1 MTLRAAPNAFRK
13 HPVTTL
19 SVRSHLIDALLIVC
33 ALAANPAAAAQP
45 AVIPFTE
52 AQVTA
57 GRSVYARA
65 CGACH
70 GPNLEGAAAV
80 GLAGM
85 NFARSWGDGRHDL
98 GDFYG
103 EVAKQMPKNAP
114 GSLSESDNLAVLA
127 YLLAANGHVASDTP
141 LTAANLR
148 GTLPAVTV
156 AGSNEPHAAA
166 AFPQLPDHV
175 DVSSTRA
182 PVDDDLVRIKDADW
196 LTYNRTLSGD
206 RFSPLAQINTRN
218 ASRLKLQCQLKIGE
232 LGSFETS
239 PIAYQ
244 GRLFITT
251 VHKVVA
257 VDGSNC
263 AVLWTYDYVPTDRDG
278 LPNNRGVA
286 LYRGKVLRGT
296 IDGHLIALDAATGK
310 LLWNVRVGD
319 ARLGY
324 EITGAPVAFDGKVF
338 TGDAGA
344 DVGING
350 RVYAFDVNTGALIW
364 TFDIIPTGKQPGADT
379 WGNGA
384 EHGGGATWSSMSIDI
399 EKRLL
404 LVPTGNPAPDFN
416 DEVRPGA
423 NLYTN
428 AVVALDIE
436 TGKLAWYVQQVP
448 HDIHDWDTAAAPALF
463 RQDGRN
469 YMAVA
474 SKNGLLFIY
483 DRDSQQVLSQT
494 PFTTRENVDAP
505 LVMGQRVHVCPG
517 ALGQFNGPAY
527 SPTRKL
533 LFLGAADRCNMI
545 QKGEAKYVPGSV
557 YFGGLFIIDPP
568 EKQSGWIKAFDPAT
582 GREIWSVHRPT
593 IVLSAVTPTGGDL
606 LLTGDS
612 GGGFLALD
620 ARTGKTLYQFTTGG
634 PIAAGITTYLANGK
648 QLIAVPSG
656 SSSRDNVSANAAAT
670 LMVFALPK

>member
-1 MTLRAAPNAFRK
+1 MKRA
-13 HPVTTL
+13 H
-19 SVRSHLIDALLIVC
+19 SVALLILC
-33 ALAANPAAAAQP
+33 AVATTLAPSAQP
-45 AVIPFTE
+45 AGPHFTE
-52 AQVTA
+52 AQVSQ
-57 GRSVYARA
+57 GRGVYARA
-65 CGACH
+65 CAACH
-70 GPNLEGAAAV
+70 GSNLEGAAAV

-98 GDFYG
+98 GDLYT
-103 EVAKQMPKNAP
+103 EVARQMPKNAP
-114 GSLSESDNLAVLA
+114 GTLSDSDNLAVLA
-127 YLLAANGHVASDTP
+127 FMLFANGHAVSGTTLAVTD
-141 LTAANLR
+141 LH
-148 GTLPAVTV
+148 GTLPAMGV
-156 AGSNEPHAAA
+156 AAA
-166 AFPQLPDHV
+166 LPASISRPTFPQRPDTV
-175 DVSSTRA
+175 EASSTRV
-182 PVDDDLVRIKDADW
+182 PVDDDLLRVQDEDW
-196 LTYNRTLSGD
+196 LTYNRTLPGD
-206 RFSPLAQINTRN
+206 RFSPLKQLNTGN
-218 ASRLKLQCQLKIGE
+218 ASRLQLQCRLELGE
-232 LGSFETS
+232 RGSFETS

-263 AVLWTYDYVPTDRDG
+263 AVLWTYDYVPTDREG

-286 LYRGKVLRGT
+286 LYKGKVLRGT

-310 LLWNVRVGD
+310 LLWNARVGD
-319 ARLGY
+319 AQLGY

-350 RVYAFDVNTGALIW
+350 RIYAFDANTGALIW
-364 TFDIIPTGKQPGADT
+364 AFDIIPTGKQPGADT

-384 EHGGGATWSSMSIDI
+384 EHGGGATWSSMSIDP
-399 EKRLL
+399 EKGLL

-428 AVVALDIE
+428 SVVALDFE

-463 RQDGRN
+463 RQDSRN

-474 SKNGLLFIY
+474 SKNGLLLIY

-494 PFTTRENVDAP
+494 PFTTRENIDAP

-533 LFLGAADRCNMI
+533 LFLGAADRCNDI
-545 QKGEAKYVPGSV
+545 EKGEAKYIPGSV
-557 YFGGLFIIDPP
+557 YFGGRFILDPP

-582 GREIWSVHRPT
+582 GREVWSVHRQS

-612 GGGFLALD
+612 GGEFLALD
-620 ARTGKTLYQFTTGG
+620 ARTGQILYKYATGG
-634 PIAAGITTYLANGK
+634 PIAAGVTTYLAKGK

-670 LMVFALPK
+670 LMLFSLSR

>member
-1 MTLRAAPNAFRK
+1 M
-13 HPVTTL
+13 VT
-19 SVRSHLIDALLIVC
+19 ALLI
-33 ALAANPAAAAQP
+33 AWAMPGSPAPAAQP
-45 AVIPFTE
+45 STIHFND
-52 AQVTA
+52 AQVA
-57 GRSVYARA
+57 EGRGVYARA

-85 NFARSWGDGRHDL
+85 NFARSWGEGQHDI
-98 GDFYG
+98 GDLYV
-103 EVAKQMPKNAP
+103 EIAKQMPKNAP
-114 GSLSESDNLAVLA
+114 GSLSETENLAVLA
-127 YLLAANGHVASDTP
+127 YLLSANGYTASGTP
-141 LTAANLR
+141 LVAASLH
-148 GTLPAVTV
+148 GTLPAT
-156 AGSNEPHAAA
+156 GAASSSSSA
-166 AFPQLPDHV
+166 TSVSAFPQLPDSIE
-175 DVSSTRA
+175 VSSTRT
-182 PVDDDLVRIKDADW
+182 PVDDDLVRIKDGDW

-218 ASRLKLQCQLKIGE
+218 AGRLELQCQLKIGE
-232 LGSFETS
+232 RGSFETS
-239 PIAYQ
+239 PIAYD

-263 AVLWTYDYVPTDRDG
+263 AVLWTYDYVPTDREG

-364 TFDIIPTGKQPGADT
+364 AFNIIPTGKQPGADT
-379 WGNGA
+379 WGDGA
-384 EHGGGATWSSMSIDI
+384 AHGGGATWSSMSIDVQ
-399 EKRLL
+399 KRLL

-416 DEVRPGA
+416 DELRPGA
-423 NLYTN
+423 NLYTD
-428 AVVALDIE
+428 AVIALDLE

-469 YMAVA
+469 YMAVT

-483 DRDSQQVLSQT
+483 DRDSQQVLST
-494 PFTTRENVDAP
+494 PPFTTRENVDAP

-533 LFLGAADRCNMI
+533 LFVGAADRCNMV
-545 QKGEAKYVPGSV
+545 QKGEAKYLPGSV
-557 YFGGLFIIDPP
+557 YFGGVFIIDPP

-582 GREIWSVHRPT
+582 GHEIWSVHRPS
-593 IVLSAVTPTGGDL
+593 IVLSAVTPTGGDV

-612 GGGFLALD
+612 GGEFLALD
-620 ARTGKTLYQFTTGG
+620 ARTGKTLYQFATGG
-634 PIAAGITTYLANGK
+634 PIAAGITTYLAKGR